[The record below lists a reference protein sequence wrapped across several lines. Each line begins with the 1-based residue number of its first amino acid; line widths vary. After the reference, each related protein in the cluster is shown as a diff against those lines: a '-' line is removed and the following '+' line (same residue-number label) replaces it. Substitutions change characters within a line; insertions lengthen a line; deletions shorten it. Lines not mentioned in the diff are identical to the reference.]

1 MRTSSTTTRI
11 FFDDDAI
18 ETFAKY
24 DAQLDYGYGSILGL
38 VSTDSLDGKSMEDYA
53 MDASADLELGDSDML
68 LLIDTDTE
76 QWYLAYGGDMADY
89 VDNDLSI
96 LFRQNLG
103 SLFTGSAEKS
113 VTGLYQDLLGWYAE
127 NIPAASGN
135 AVQPE
140 PAYVQKEESGIDL
153 FGILITILVIV
164 ILFKIIFRPRRR
176 YYDDG
181 VYYGGGPRPGFWS
194 GMFWGSMLGRNR
206 GHRPPPPGPR
216 PGYRPPSAGPRPG
229 GFHTRPGGSGFKPS
243 SRGFGGGS
251 RGGGFRWSRRRIWR
265 RQPGRRLR
273 RRSQITKHGSAPLCL
288 RGADFLKNSPVCFAR
303 GGSYYCCK
311 PKRRSLLWILH
322 TRQTRQLNV
331 TSSPAATTATART
344 TARSTT

>member
-1 MRTSSTTTRI
+1 MKEFFQKKSVAITITLVVIALAVVIGAVSAPKGAQTQSSASLSADASGWAKKNYAQYED
-11 FFDDDAI
+11 FLDDDADLFDDDAI

-103 SLFTGSAEKS
+103 SLFTGSAEKRRDGALS
-113 VTGLYQDLLGWYAE
+113 G
-127 NIPAASGN
+127 PARLVCGKHSGSERQCRP
-135 AVQPE
+135 AGI

-164 ILFKIIFRPRRR
+164 ILFKIFFRPRRR
-176 YYDDG
+176 YYNDG

-194 GMFWGSMLGRNR
+194 GMFWARCSAATADIVRLPLRDRDR
-206 GHRPPPPGPR
+206 GIARPPQDPDPAVFTQDR
-216 PGYRPPSAGPRPG
+216 A
-229 GFHTRPGGSGFKPS
+229 
-243 SRGFGGGS
+243 
-251 RGGGFRWSRRRIWR
+251 
-265 RQPGRRLR
+265 
-273 RRSQITKHGSAPLCL
+273 AP
-288 RGADFLKNSPVCFAR
+288 A
-303 GGSYYCCK
+303 
-311 PKRRSLLWILH
+311 
-322 TRQTRQLNV
+322 
-331 TSSPAATTATART
+331 SSPAREALAAARAAAASVVAAADLAAAAGAAASAAVADNET
-344 TARSTT
+344 HGISASLSERR

>member
-1 MRTSSTTTRI
+1 MKHERLKHERI
-11 FFDDDAI
+11 FSEKKRCHHDYAGRDRAGSGNRRVSAPKGAQTQSSASLSADASGWAKKNYAQYEDFLDDDADLFDDDAI

-153 FGILITILVIV
+153 FGS
-164 ILFKIIFRPRRR
+164 
-176 YYDDG
+176 DHD
-181 VYYGGGPRPGFWS
+181 
-194 GMFWGSMLGRNR
+194 
-206 GHRPPPPGPR
+206 
-216 PGYRPPSAGPRPG
+216 
-229 GFHTRPGGSGFKPS
+229 
-243 SRGFGGGS
+243 
-251 RGGGFRWSRRRIWR
+251 
-265 RQPGRRLR
+265 
-273 RRSQITKHGSAPLCL
+273 SQDIG
-288 RGADFLKNSPVCFAR
+288 D
-303 GGSYYCCK
+303 
-311 PKRRSLLWILH
+311 SL
-322 TRQTRQLNV
+322 
-331 TSSPAATTATART
+331 
-344 TARSTT
+344 